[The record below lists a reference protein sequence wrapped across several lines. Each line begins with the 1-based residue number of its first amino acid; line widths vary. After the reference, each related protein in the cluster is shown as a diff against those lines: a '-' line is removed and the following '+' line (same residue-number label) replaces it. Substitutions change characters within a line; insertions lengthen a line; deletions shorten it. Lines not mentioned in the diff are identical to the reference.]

1 MMRLRVLPQVQRRYN
16 SDAAGQHVD
25 AAYRRRRSTQAP
37 RCRPWFFR
45 LRQLVHTSC
54 LLNTHRAHD
63 STLAGTGNAFA
74 PPEEQTRTQASAMG
88 QAARTGSA
96 AKAVPL
102 KARSSSTAQALT
114 SLKDSRQVLFS
125 RFRNV
130 MSRFPRIPANTD
142 QQVCSASS
150 LVWAATDCRYLEYD
164 SNPAI
169 SEAEHGP
176 LTGTFFL
183 KKNAPIMQGLLA

>member
-1 MMRLRVLPQVQRRYN
+1 MRLRVLPQVQRRYN

-63 STLAGTGNAFA
+63 STLAGTGTHSRRRKSRHGRRRPRWDRLLA
-74 PPEEQTRTQASAMG
+74 PGERGQGCPTQ
-88 QAARTGSA
+88 GSQQ
-96 AKAVPL
+96 
-102 KARSSSTAQALT
+102 RSTAQALT

-130 MSRFPRIPANTD
+130 MSRFPRIPASTD
-142 QQVCSASS
+142 QQVCSAST
-150 LVWAATDCRYLEYD
+150 LVRAATDCRYLEYD

-176 LTGTFFL
+176 LTGTFCF
-183 KKNAPIMQGLLA
+183 